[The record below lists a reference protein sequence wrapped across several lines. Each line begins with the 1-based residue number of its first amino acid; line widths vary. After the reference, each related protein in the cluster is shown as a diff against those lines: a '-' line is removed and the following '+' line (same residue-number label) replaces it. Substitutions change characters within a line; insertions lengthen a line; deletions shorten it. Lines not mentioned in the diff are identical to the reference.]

1 MVELINGKHF
11 LPLCVD
17 RGISPKE
24 EVILYE
30 QIRSHGYCETS

>member
-1 MVELINGKHF
+1 MTVPTEEVT
-11 LPLCVD
+11 LCVD

-30 QIRSHGYCETS
+30 QIRSHVYCETS